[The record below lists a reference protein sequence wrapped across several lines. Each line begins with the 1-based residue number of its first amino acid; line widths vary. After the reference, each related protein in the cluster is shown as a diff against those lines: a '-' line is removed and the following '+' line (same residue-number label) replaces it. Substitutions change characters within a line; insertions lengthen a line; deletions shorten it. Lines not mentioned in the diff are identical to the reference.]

1 VLSAVIFNALII
13 VALIPLALRGVRFRP
28 LSATALLRRNLL
40 VYGLGGIVLPFI
52 GIKLTGL
59 RRGAV
64 ALLVFTVLVG
74 LAYPLGMFGVGQLAF
89 GDRAGGSL
97 VRGANGQVV
106 GSSLIGQAFAT
117 PRYFWGRPSAAGDG
131 HDAGASGASNL
142 GPTSRKLAD
151 SVQERID
158 ALLAANQGKTA
169 TDIPAEL
176 VTASGSGLD
185 PHISPAA
192 ALFQVER
199 VAAARRLDP
208 GRVRELVRQ
217 HVQGRDLG
225 FLGEPRVNVLQLNLA
240 LDTLSTR

>member
-1 VLSAVIFNALII
+1 M
-13 VALIPLALRGVRFRP
+13 
-28 LSATALLRRNLL
+28 
-40 VYGLGGIVLPFI
+40 
-52 GIKLTGL
+52 LTDL

-74 LAYPLGMFGVGQLAF
+74 LAYPLAMFGVGQVAF
-89 GDRAGGSL
+89 GDRARGSL
-97 VRGANGQVV
+97 LRGADGQVV
-106 GSSLIGQAFAT
+106 GSSLIGQAFDA

-131 HDAGASGASNL
+131 YDGGASGASNL
-142 GPTSRKLAD
+142 GPTSRTLAD
-151 SVQERID
+151 TVKDRIGR
-158 ALLAANQGKTA
+158 LVAAHPGTTA
-169 TDIPAEL
+169 ADIPAEL

-192 ALFQVER
+192 AEFQVER

-208 GRVRELVRQ
+208 GRVRELVRE
-217 HVQGRDLG
+217 HTEGRALG